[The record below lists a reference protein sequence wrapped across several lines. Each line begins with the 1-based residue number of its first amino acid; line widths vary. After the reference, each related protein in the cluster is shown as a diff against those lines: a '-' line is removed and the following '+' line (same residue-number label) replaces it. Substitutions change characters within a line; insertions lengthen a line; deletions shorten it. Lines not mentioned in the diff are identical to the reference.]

1 MRFFEEKINNDESL
15 FTNRNV
21 SDMDVNDNDEN
32 DTERGKNL
40 WLRYFS

>member
-1 MRFFEEKINNDESL
+1 MMKLL

-21 SDMDVNDNDEN
+21 NDMDVNDNDED

>member
-1 MRFFEEKINNDESL
+1 MMNSL

-21 SDMDVNDNDEN
+21 SDIDVNNNDKN